1 MGWAEGDRNLIFYTD
16 DRRIGGRDHIWVQ
29 DALTVSEGM
38 FQKLGLEMNLDK
50 TNALV
55 CTPGYIWR
63 EWIEAAYKRRATGE
77 GGTFRERKRARVN
90 CTVCKLT
97 VETSSL
103 KGHTE
108 KNNGR
113 STPPTREVEI
123 GGARGWGGE
132 GGVPV
137 TYVDSFPQVLKTVIS
152 LVTGC
157 WEVAHSVSRMR

>member
-1 MGWAEGDRNLIFYTD
+1 MVVREKLEVFCGPHEARHGMGWAEGDRNLIFYTD

-97 VETSSL
+97 VETSS
-103 KGHTE
+103 
-108 KNNGR
+108 
-113 STPPTREVEI
+113 
-123 GGARGWGGE
+123 
-132 GGVPV
+132 
-137 TYVDSFPQVLKTVIS
+137 
-152 LVTGC
+152 
-157 WEVAHSVSRMR
+157 